1 MACSMQWPRMH
12 EAEFV
17 AGLRSLPLHPG
28 ARGLND
34 DVAVIAIGGETLIVT
49 HDMIAEGVHYLAG
62 TDPFDIA
69 WKLVAVNLSD
79 LAAKGADPIGVLV
92 GASLTDGSDRFVA
105 GLRAILTEYDV
116 PLLGGDTIRPAGP
129 ASFGCT
135 AIGRATTPT
144 VPARCGARPGDT
156 LYLAGESGAAR
167 RGWLALSEGKPPSD
181 ADIAAYLR
189 PRPLLA
195 EGRALAPH
203 AHAMMDVSDGLLLD
217 ASRMAAA
224 SGVTIDIDAFADD
237 EAMRW
242 GDDYALMLA
251 AGPPEPT
258 LPARAIGRVL
268 THGEHDVLVG
278 GQPPKGSLGYQH

>member
-1 MACSMQWPRMH
+1 MH
-12 EAEFV
+12 ETKFIA
-17 AGLRSLPLHPG
+17 ALRSLPLHPG

-34 DVAVIAIGGETLIVT
+34 DAAVIAIGGETLVLT
-49 HDMIAEGVHYLAG
+49 HDMIAEGVHYLPG
-62 TDPFDIA
+62 TDQFDIA

-79 LAAKGADPIGVLV
+79 LAAKGAEPIGVLV
-92 GASLTDGSDRFVA
+92 GASLSDGSARFVE
-105 GLRAILTEYDV
+105 GLRAILKEYDV

-135 AIGRATTPT
+135 AIGRATTPNI
-144 VPARCGARPGDT
+144 PARSGARPGDT
-156 LYLAGESGAAR
+156 LFLAGEIGAAR
-167 RGWLALSEGKPPSD
+167 RGWLALSEGKLPSD

-195 EGRALAPH
+195 EGRALAPY

-224 SGVTIDIDAFADD
+224 SGVAIDIDAFAED

-242 GDDYALMLA
+242 GDDYALLLA
-251 AGPPEPT
+251 AGPLDPM